1 MSHLSDINSAYQK
14 LNAKADKLYE
24 FVILYHNYI
33 YAHHTYENEN
43 FSMLEIHTLTY
54 IEDSPGIT
62 ATELAKIWHK
72 SKSAISQVIKKLVDS
87 GYVEKRY
94 KENNEKSVCLYAHDY
109 PKHYVKQQYLPDGLE
124 GEVFYEPSDN
134 GYEKQIGQHMKWLKE

>member
-62 ATELAKIWHK
+62 ATEFPRSSKNWWTPDMWRSATRKITK
-72 SKSAISQVIKKLVDS
+72 SQ
-87 GYVEKRY
+87 
-94 KENNEKSVCLYAHDY
+94 YAC
-109 PKHYVKQQYLPDGLE
+109 
-124 GEVFYEPSDN
+124 
-134 GYEKQIGQHMKWLKE
+134 M